1 MIYFYDDLI
10 NKTLETI
17 KEAYDCADV
26 TNDLNRIEQEITN
39 IKVYGNLV
47 TANTLDQE
55 MREKYPVIN
64 MMVDFAN
71 SFSFPS
77 TQVRKVYT
85 PSDALISN
93 LNQDYYGILCETAL
107 KKKLINDI
115 KEFISKVD

>member
-1 MIYFYDDLI
+1 MIYFYEALI
-10 NKTLETI
+10 DKTLETI
-17 KEAYDCADV
+17 KKAYDCADV
-26 TNDLNRIEQEITN
+26 INDLNRIEQEITN

-47 TANTLDQE
+47 TANRLDQE